1 MRTPIRFLRVG
12 AALAAA
18 VLLTGCSRRPSTRAL
33 DPVNELPQG
42 VVDGPRD
49 GDKVSTMTQVG
60 GWAIDDRGVKEVRIY
75 VDGHYNNVTPLN
87 TSRPDVVKAY
97 PQYGHG
103 SDVVGYTT
111 VVEFPG
117 PGPHTIV
124 VQAVDTDGATRDLGA
139 VKVTV
144 GG

>member
-1 MRTPIRFLRVG
+1 MRIPIRFLCVG
-12 AALAAA
+12 VALAIA
-18 VLLTGCSRRPSTRAL
+18 VGFTACSRRQSNRAI
-33 DPVNELPQG
+33 DPANELPQG
-42 VVDGPRD
+42 VVDGPRE

-60 GWAIDDRGVKEVRIY
+60 GWAIDDRGIKEVRIY

-87 TSRPDVVKAY
+87 TSRPDVVRAY
-97 PQYGHG
+97 PQYVHG

-124 VQAVDTDGATRDLGA
+124 VQAVDTDGATRDLGS

-144 GG
+144 G